1 LLSEIHLLS
10 AEKSPPTGCAV
21 NIVGSNAEVFLLL
34 KGIVDFQKEIEKLKG
49 KQDFTNNQK
58 ANLKKAMSIPDYT
71 TKVPENVQQQNTEKI
86 QQLTLELEKLTLAI
100 ENFQKASFEGEST
113 DTSPCCQYVNL
124 SMDGVRSTVLLENPV
139 GKHLLNK
146 QELIRQAQIIY
157 DMQSKQLKISSS
169 KDMKQGTECVDEQR
183 YGYQVA
189 TTQELLLK

>member
-1 LLSEIHLLS
+1 
-10 AEKSPPTGCAV
+10 
-21 NIVGSNAEVFLLL
+21 
-34 KGIVDFQKEIEKLKG
+34 
-49 KQDFTNNQK
+49 
-58 ANLKKAMSIPDYT
+58 MSIPDYT

-124 SMDGVRSTVLLENPV
+124 SMDGIRSTVLLENPV